1 LLHCQQVYW
10 QDHLLK
16 NLKKVKN
23 EKTPPHHSI
32 HPGSKW
38 GCFSAETKKYKCN
51 FASGEYDLSFINS
64 EYEFNLKIGELIS
77 VDGEKLPKG
86 PYAKEGV
93 EIDTSNNKIG
103 LDISPSDIVTGH
115 LFIDQKSGKA
125 EVFFYKIDK
134 KINNSLISNLQ
145 KIVPVNI
152 KKNKQP
158 FFTVIY
164 SANEFLKNRYS
175 DSLFLRLEGQC

>member
-1 LLHCQQVYW
+1 MKKLLLTILFILV
-10 QDHLLK
+10 L
-16 NLKKVKN
+16 
-23 EKTPPHHSI
+23 S
-32 HPGSKW
+32 G
-38 GCFSAETKKYKCN
+38 GAFAETKKYKCN

-115 LFIDQKSGKA
+115 LFIDQESGKA